1 MSQTG
6 TTVRPLPPDRSSDG
20 PPDGG
25 TPATTR
31 GRARRRKRHE
41 RLRSRRTWFG
51 RHPVSTLMLAAV
63 IFLSPI
69 WWSFGT
75 TVANSGNGS
84 PPAAAAEWV
93 RSHGG
98 GGLVSWVENVWYS
111 HHQPPVGGH
120 PSAGAIPPPSGVR
133 HLTAPSAAHLPLP
146 TPIAPLATPPI
157 VGEGQWHPVG
167 RLVHGIPAVYEAFLR
182 PDPVHT
188 SEVVGVAWMDTSL
201 LAARLYSGSSIPG
214 FGPWHSTAPVS
225 PTAAQRLVAAF
236 NAGFRMQDARGGYY
250 SEVRLVAPLRTGAA
264 SIVVY
269 SDGRATV
276 ARWGRDATMTPDVVA
291 VRQNLDLLVD
301 NGAPVPGLSANDT
314 TSWGATL
321 GNHVYVWRSGL
332 GVTAAGALV
341 YVGGPGLNV
350 TTLADLL
357 VRAGAV
363 RAMALD
369 MNTDWVNYSTYAGA
383 DGQAT
388 TPSAGDTLLPAMP
401 GGPGRY
407 FNPAW
412 SRDFLT
418 MSARP

>member
-1 MSQTG
+1 
-6 TTVRPLPPDRSSDG
+6 
-20 PPDGG
+20 
-25 TPATTR
+25 
-31 GRARRRKRHE
+31 
-41 RLRSRRTWFG
+41 
-51 RHPVSTLMLAAV
+51 ML
-63 IFLSPI
+63 LSPV

-75 TVANSGNGS
+75 SVANSCNGS

-98 GGLVSWVENVWYS
+98 GGLVSWVENAWYS
-111 HHQPPVGGH
+111 HHQPQVGGR
-120 PSAGAIPPPSGVR
+120 PPAGAIPPPPGAR
-133 HLTAPSAAHLPLP
+133 HLTAPSVAHIPLP
-146 TPIAPLATPPI
+146 APIAPLAIPPI
-157 VGEGQWHPVG
+157 AGEGQWHPAG
-167 RLVHGIPAVYEAFLR
+167 RLVHGVPTVYEAILR

-214 FGPWHSTAPVS
+214 SGPWHSTAPVS
-225 PTAAQRLVAAF
+225 PTDAQRLVAAF
-236 NAGFRMQDARGGYY
+236 NAGFRMQDAHGGYY
-250 SEVRLVAPLRTGAA
+250 SEGRVVAPLRSGAA
-264 SIVVY
+264 SIVIY
-269 SDGRATV
+269 ADGRATV
-276 ARWGRDATMTPDVVA
+276 AQWGRDASMTPDVVA

-301 NGAPVPGLSANDT
+301 NGAPVAGLSANDT

-321 GNHVYVWRSGL
+321 GNKVYVWRSGL
-332 GVTAAGALV
+332 GVTATGALV

-383 DGQAT
+383 GSQPTA
-388 TPSAGDTLLPAMP
+388 PPAGGTLLPGMP
-401 GGPGRY
+401 GGRGRY
-407 FNPAW
+407 FTPAW